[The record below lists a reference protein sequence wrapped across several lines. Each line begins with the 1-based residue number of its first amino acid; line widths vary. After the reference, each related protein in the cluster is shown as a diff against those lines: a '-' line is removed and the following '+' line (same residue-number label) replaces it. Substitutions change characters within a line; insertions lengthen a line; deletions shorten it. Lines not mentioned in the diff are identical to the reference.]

1 MANPNVDMDGMREG
15 FKSLFRKIAFVL
27 FALAIYRLGTFIT
40 LPGINFNVLNELY
53 EQQSGTIFDLLNMFS
68 GGALERSSVLA
79 LGIMPYIT
87 ASIIMQMLSHIL
99 PSLVELRKE
108 GQGGQA
114 KINGYTR
121 YLTLVLCIFQ
131 AVSVTFLLT
140 SQSSGD
146 QPLVTIPAQMFVIVA
161 SISLVTGTMFLMWLG
176 EQITERGLGNGISI
190 LIFASIVA
198 GLPSALGST
207 YEMARVGE
215 LSELILLFI
224 MAMVIAV
231 VFFVVFTERAQ
242 RRIAINYPQRQV
254 GRQLVA
260 GQTTHLPY
268 KINMA
273 GVIPPIFASAIILF
287 PATVARYFS
296 DTEGRSEWV
305 RILLEYMQPGQ
316 PIYVFVY
323 ASGIIFFAFFYT
335 ALVYEPR
342 DVADRLRKEGAYI
355 SGIRPGQKTS
365 EYLEKVIS
373 RLTMVGAIYL
383 CLVCLL
389 PEFLIIGFDVPF
401 YFGGTSVL
409 IMVVVL
415 LDFVDHVKTHM
426 LSYQYSRLL
435 KKAGMRGAL

>member
-1 MANPNVDMDGMREG
+1 MREG
-15 FKSLFRKIAFVL
+15 VKSLLRKIAFVL

-99 PSLVELRKE
+99 PNLIELRKE
-108 GQGGQA
+108 GQSGQM

-121 YLTLVLCIFQ
+121 YLTVVLCTFQ
-131 AVSVTFLLT
+131 AVSITYLLT

-146 QPLVTIPAQMFVIVA
+146 QPLVTIPGQMFVVV
-161 SISLVTGTMFLMWLG
+161 STISLVTGTMFLMWLG

-215 LSELILLFI
+215 LSELVLLFI
-224 MAMVIAV
+224 GAMVVAV
-231 VFFVVFTERAQ
+231 VFVVVFTERAQ
-242 RRIAINYPQRQV
+242 RRIAINYPQRTM
-254 GRQLVA
+254 GRQMIA

-296 DTEGRSEWV
+296 DVEGRSDWA
-305 RILLEYMQPGQ
+305 RIALEYLQPGQ

-323 ASGIIFFAFFYT
+323 AAGIIFFAFFYT
-335 ALVYEPR
+335 ALVYEPK
-342 DVADRLRKEGAYI
+342 DVAERLRKEGAYVA
-355 SGIRPGQKTS
+355 GIRPGQRTA
-365 EYLEKVIS
+365 EYLERVIS
-373 RLTMVGAIYL
+373 RLTMVGATYL
-383 CLVCLL
+383 TLVCLL

-426 LSYQYSRLL
+426 LSYQYSKML
-435 KKAGMRGAL
+435 KKAGMQGAL